1 MGACGNKDRHGYSAS
16 DAVRGSESVKKLNQ
30 RKRSDRNDNALAVMT
45 VSAVIVCM
53 AVIVNLKVSALEEKN
68 NTYTRRL
75 SILEQE
81 LAQEQDR
88 AQTLEEDRL
97 KVQTK
102 QYIEKVAKEKLG
114 LVNPDEIIL
123 KPNRK

>member
-1 MGACGNKDRHGYSAS
+1 
-16 DAVRGSESVKKLNQ
+16 
-30 RKRSDRNDNALAVMT
+30 MT
-45 VSAVIVCM
+45 VSAVIICM

-75 SILEQE
+75 NILEQE

-123 KPNRK
+123 KPNKK

>member
-1 MGACGNKDRHGYSAS
+1 MSLRYDLNQGS
-16 DAVRGSESVKKLNQ
+16 DHLSRLNQ
-30 RKRSDRNDNALAVMT
+30 RKRSYRNEGALAVLT

-68 NTYTRRL
+68 KTYTDRMNV
-75 SILEQE
+75 LEQQ
-81 LAQEQDR
+81 LQSEQDR
-88 AQTLEEDRL
+88 AQELEEERL
-97 KVQTK
+97 YVQTK

-123 KPNRK
+123 KPNKK